1 MGNGRKANLQKHC
14 RKRTLVAVAVTDS
27 VVHNIRMLAFSLD
40 SCMKCKHCIISNRNA
55 AVTSVRNLVD
65 SDAKSKLAAANMKSH
80 KLVHKQGKTSLL
92 TCLDS
97 RKVDWYLLSSD
108 YTAQILEF

>member
-1 MGNGRKANLQKHC
+1 VGNGRKANLRKHC

-65 SDAKSKLAAANMKSH
+65 SDAKSKLAAANMKSD